1 LRDVFGSRNWIFW
14 WAALTST
21 VFLNPWLPVISNFFQ
36 DSGFFSP
43 QNFPFSLVNGLNEWL
58 DTVAESIREGVQF
71 DPAAPAIATPFF
83 TLPMWVVAVLFGLM
97 VLIGAVAMYLRAL
110 RSHAIGDDILTLLVL
125 YFVLRIE
132 AYIVSFANIGPLT
145 GAGTTV
151 IENPLVGFWVLMFF
165 LFVLVFMGGGLNS
178 RQAFWRGLLEAVLL
192 ALFVIPLQ
200 TSQLL
205 AAFFAGL
212 FSFSNLLTSNTVFAV
227 AWGVLGAVMAL
238 TRLTNVSTA

>member
-1 LRDVFGSRNWIFW
+1 MRDVFGSRNWIFW

-21 VFLNPWLPVISNFFQ
+21 VFLAPWLPVISNFFQ

-43 QNFPFSLVNGLNEWL
+43 QNFPFSLVAGLNSWV
-58 DTVAESIREGVQF
+58 DSVAQSIKDGIQF

-83 TLPMWVVAVLFGLM
+83 TIPMWIVAVVFGLL
-97 VLIGAVAMYLRAL
+97 VLAGAVALYVRAL
-110 RSHAIGDDILTLLVL
+110 KSQAIGDDILTLLVL

-132 AYIVSFANIGPLT
+132 AYIVSFSNIGPLT

-151 IENPLVGFWVLMFF
+151 IENPLVGFWILMFF
-165 LFVLVFMGGGLNS
+165 LFVLVFMGGGLRS

-192 ALFVIPLQ
+192 ALFVVPLQ
-200 TSQLL
+200 TAALL
-205 AAFFAGL
+205 SAFFAGL
-212 FSFSNLLTSNTVFAV
+212 FAFSNLLTSNMVFAA

-238 TRLTNVSTA
+238 TRLTSTATA